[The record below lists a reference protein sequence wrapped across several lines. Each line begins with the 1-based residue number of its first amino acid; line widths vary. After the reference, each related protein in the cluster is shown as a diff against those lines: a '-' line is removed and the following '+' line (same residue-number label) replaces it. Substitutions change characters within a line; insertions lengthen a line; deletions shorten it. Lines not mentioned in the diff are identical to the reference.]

1 MNRIKY
7 IWGILI
13 VLCCLQACYDDNSKL
28 ADQPIIEV
36 NILPTAKDSINI
48 YFNNTLEIK
57 ADIESETDA
66 LTYQW
71 DMGLYAEDPK
81 TGESTTVFKNISQ
94 EKDLSY
100 VVRELGHYH
109 LRQIVTSEDGSTI
122 KYYHVF
128 VNSQFE
134 EGFTILERRPDG
146 KGGISF
152 LKTLTPEEI
161 EAGME
166 PSFMQNAFAYANGGK
181 ELYLDPVDID
191 KVGNYLYILHGES
204 QKLVQIDAKTFEE
217 IYEYDF
223 KFYQLDFVP
232 TTMMTC
238 DYRYCT
244 EFTVT
249 SKNGGV
255 AMVQVQQQAIFPFPG
270 LPQGTVYTDGYDRPS
285 YFSSSTEVFIS
296 KDRDAVCWSGA
307 NGYDPFFSFQNCFD
321 YFKGMYVLKIFQ
333 NEKSDG
339 NDVFVVYRDGGQ
351 TKVVGIHSAMLNL
364 STGKGLWVLFERPV
378 REGIITEES
387 QILPNDYYT
396 CAFVSHKNEVYKWF
410 YTQLDLDAMP
420 FIKLP
425 EGEEIRCLNHY
436 QKSRNDSNYQDYSV
450 QKEIYIASYNPNREG
465 EFKGS
470 LWVYNADTGKLINKY
485 EGISY
490 EPVDMFYKIK

>member
-1 MNRIKY
+1 M
-7 IWGILI
+7 
-13 VLCCLQACYDDNSKL
+13 
-28 ADQPIIEV
+28 
-36 NILPTAKDSINI
+36 
-48 YFNNTLEIK
+48 
-57 ADIESETDA
+57 
-66 LTYQW
+66 
-71 DMGLYAEDPK
+71 
-81 TGESTTVFKNISQ
+81 
-94 EKDLSY
+94 
-100 VVRELGHYH
+100 
-109 LRQIVTSEDGSTI
+109 
-122 KYYHVF
+122 
-128 VNSQFE
+128 NSQFE
-134 EGFTILERRPDG
+134 EGFTILGRRPDG
-146 KGGISF
+146 KGSISF
-152 LKTLTPEEI
+152 MKTLTPEEE
-161 EAGME
+161 EAGMQ
-166 PSFMQNAFAYANGGK
+166 PAFVQNAFAYANEGK
-181 ELYLDPVDID
+181 ELYADPVDID

-223 KFYQLDFVP
+223 KFYQLDFMP

-270 LPQGTVYTDGYDRPS
+270 LPQGTVYTNGYDRPS

-321 YFKGMYVLKIFQ
+321 YFKGKYVLKIFQ

-351 TKVVGIHSAMLNL
+351 TKVVGVHSAMLNL
-364 STGKGLWVLFERPV
+364 STGSGLWVLFERPL
-378 REGIITEES
+378 REGIIAEES
-387 QILPNDYYT
+387 QILPNDYYS

-410 YTQLDLDAMP
+410 YTQLDLDGMP

-470 LWVYNADTGKLINKY
+470 LWVYNADTGELINKY

>member
-128 VNSQFE
+128 VYSQFE

-217 IYEYDF
+217 IYEYD
-223 KFYQLDFVP
+223 
-232 TTMMTC
+232 
-238 DYRYCT
+238 
-244 EFTVT
+244 
-249 SKNGGV
+249 
-255 AMVQVQQQAIFPFPG
+255 
-270 LPQGTVYTDGYDRPS
+270 GTY
-285 YFSSSTEVFIS
+285 
-296 KDRDAVCWSGA
+296 
-307 NGYDPFFSFQNCFD
+307 
-321 YFKGMYVLKIFQ
+321 
-333 NEKSDG
+333 
-339 NDVFVVYRDGGQ
+339 VYR
-351 TKVVGIHSAMLNL
+351 NL
-364 STGKGLWVLFERPV
+364 HAGS
-378 REGIITEES
+378 
-387 QILPNDYYT
+387 
-396 CAFVSHKNEVYKWF
+396 
-410 YTQLDLDAMP
+410 
-420 FIKLP
+420 
-425 EGEEIRCLNHY
+425 
-436 QKSRNDSNYQDYSV
+436 
-450 QKEIYIASYNPNREG
+450 IASLYYDGKEADRTSHFVRKTDACVEGSVDAKEDGTLMLAIPYRKGWNVYVDGVRQQIREYDYAFIATDIEAG
-465 EFKGS
+465 QHT
-470 LWVYNADTGKLINKY
+470 VVAKY
-485 EGISY
+485 ENRLYVIGALLSLAG
-490 EPVDMFYKIK
+490 VVMFAGWVVKLC